1 MELLEPAVVVA
12 VDMQEAALRDLISV
26 VVEAV

>member
-12 VDMQEAALRDLISV
+12 VDMQEAALLDLLSV